1 MIKYEYRS
9 FLVRNGT
16 EDAKAEYQQ
25 VFGYKLV
32 SCSYSLGGVRMTF
45 KRDLT
50 SPLYPLWRREEKLH
64 YHLLNDESEIQKE
77 INYVHRKAAFPSVLA
92 FVFWLIMLA
101 SLGVLIW
108 MIFVKTNQASP
119 IEGSDYFLIVS
130 ILTFLTALLIYVV
143 LVVSHHAKW
152 IALRSKLEE
161 DRRQIGKINRQF
173 LEDLAKSN
181 KVPEVP
187 FDQIHAIEE
196 RDKLGPYAK
205 KEG

>member
-9 FLVRNGT
+9 FLVKNGT

-77 INYVHRKAAFPSVLA
+77 INYVHRKVAFPSVLA
-92 FVFWLIMLA
+92 FIFWLIMLV

-108 MIFVKTNQASP
+108 MIFVKANQASA
-119 IEGSDYFLIVS
+119 IEGSDYFLVVS
-130 ILTFLTALLIYVV
+130 ILTFVTALIIYVV

-152 IALRSKLEE
+152 VGLRRKLEE
-161 DRRQIGKINRQF
+161 DRWQIAKISRQF

-187 FDQIHAIEE
+187 FDQIRAIEE
-196 RDKLGPYAK
+196 RDKLGPFAN
-205 KEG
+205 KEK